1 MNSSDE
7 KLVTALRG
15 VAVASSQGASAGLGA
30 KLQAEFHR
38 YHARRRKIR
47 RIQIGS
53 AALCLSAVIVL
64 LVGMRLRRPVEIRVN
79 MQPPGPAAAVTTT
92 AAATT
97 PKPANAEAKI
107 RLVAARAKI
116 TKKAPSTDDFMM
128 LPSYDPAP
136 VGDDL
141 RIVHVELT
149 GESLRRLGAP
159 VTEEL
164 SDQRIKADVVV
175 GTDGTPYAVRLV
187 SGN

>member
-15 VAVASSQGASAGLGA
+15 VAAASSQGASTELGA

-47 RIQIGS
+47 RIQVGS
-53 AALCLSAVIVL
+53 AAFCLSALVVLL
-64 LVGMRLRRPVEIRVN
+64 LVGIHAKRPAEIRAN
-79 MQPPGPAAAVTTT
+79 TQPPSRTATVTTT
-92 AAATT
+92 VAVTM
-97 PKPANAEAKI
+97 PKPANAKS
-107 RLVAARAKI
+107 RPVAAKMK
-116 TKKAPSTDDFMM
+116 KKAPRTDDFMM

-141 RIVHVELT
+141 RIVRVELT
-149 GESLRRLGAP
+149 GESLRRMGAP

-164 SDQRIKADVVV
+164 SDQRMKADVVV

-187 SGN
+187 NGH

>member
-1 MNSSDE
+1 MNSSHE
-7 KLVTALRG
+7 RLATALRG
-15 VAVASSQGASAGLGA
+15 VAAASSQGASAELGA
-30 KLQAEFHR
+30 KLQAEFHG

-53 AALCLSAVIVL
+53 AALCLSAIIVL
-64 LVGMRLRRPVEIRVN
+64 LLGMHPRHPAESRAHT
-79 MQPPGPAAAVTTT
+79 QPPKSPVAVET
-92 AAATT
+92 AAAAAS
-97 PKPANAEAKI
+97 KPAVP
-107 RLVAARAKI
+107 RLMRAK
-116 TKKAPSTDDFMM
+116 TRKKVQRTDDFMV

-141 RIVHVELT
+141 RIVRVELT

-164 SDQRIKADVVV
+164 SDQRMKADVVV

-187 SGN
+187 NGH

>member
-7 KLVTALRG
+7 KLATALRG
-15 VAVASSQGASAGLGA
+15 VAAASSQGAPAELGA

-38 YHARRRKIR
+38 YHARRRRIR

-53 AALCLSAVIVL
+53 AALCFSAIIVLL
-64 LVGMRLRRPVEIRVN
+64 LVGMRPRHPAEIRAN
-79 MQPPGPAAAVTTT
+79 TQSWQSTI
-92 AAATT
+92 ATMAT
-97 PKPANAEAKI
+97 PVAPVPKPVVI
-107 RLVAARAKI
+107 TPVAAK
-116 TKKAPSTDDFMM
+116 TKKKKKTQSTDDFMI

-141 RIVHVELT
+141 RIMRVELT

-164 SDQRIKADVVV
+164 SDQRMKADVVV

-187 SGN
+187 NGNY

>member
-15 VAVASSQGASAGLGA
+15 VGAASYQGASAELGT
-30 KLQAEFHR
+30 KLRAEFHR
-38 YHARRRKIR
+38 YHARRRMVR

-53 AALCLSAVIVL
+53 AALCLSAVVVL
-64 LVGMRLRRPVEIRVN
+64 LLGMHGRRPAEIRAST
-79 MQPPGPAAAVTTT
+79 PTPGPTAAVTTT
-92 AAATT
+92 VAATT
-97 PKPANAEAKI
+97 LKPAHPKI
-107 RLVAARAKI
+107 RPVTAKPK
-116 TKKAPSTDDFMM
+116 KKAGSSDDFMM

-141 RIVHVELT
+141 RIVRVELT
-149 GESLRRLGAP
+149 GESLRRMGAP

-164 SDQRIKADVVV
+164 SDQRMKADVVV

>member
-15 VAVASSQGASAGLGA
+15 VAAASRQVASAEVGA
-30 KLQAEFHR
+30 KLQAEFHH
-38 YHARRRKIR
+38 YHARRRKTR

-53 AALCLSAVIVL
+53 TAFCLSAVVVLL
-64 LVGMRLRRPVEIRVN
+64 LVGMHPKRPAEIRAN
-79 MQPPGPAAAVTTT
+79 TQPPSPTATVTT
-92 AAATT
+92 AAVTT

-107 RLVAARAKI
+107 RPVAAKR

-141 RIVHVELT
+141 RIVRVELT
-149 GESLRRLGAP
+149 GESLRRMGAP

-164 SDQRIKADVVV
+164 SDQRMRADVVV

-187 SGN
+187 SAN

>member
-7 KLVTALRG
+7 KLATALRG
-15 VAVASSQGASAGLGA
+15 VAAASSQGASAKLGA

-38 YHARRRKIR
+38 YHAHRRKIR

-53 AALCLSAVIVL
+53 ATLCLSAVIAL
-64 LVGMRLRRPVEIRVN
+64 LLAGMHPKHPAETRTST
-79 MQPPGPAAAVTTT
+79 QPLTPTVTVATTVAATMPKTTT
-92 AAATT
+92 A
-97 PKPANAEAKI
+97 KI
-107 RLVAARAKI
+107 RPVAAKR

-141 RIVHVELT
+141 RIVRVELT
-149 GESLRRLGAP
+149 GESLRRMGAP

-164 SDQRIKADVVV
+164 SDQRMKADVVV

-187 SGN
+187 NGN

>member
-7 KLVTALRG
+7 KLATALRG
-15 VAVASSQGASAGLGA
+15 VAAASSQGASAELGA

-38 YHARRRKIR
+38 YHAHRKKIR

-53 AALCLSAVIVL
+53 AALCLSAVVAL
-64 LVGMRLRRPVEIRVN
+64 LLAGMHPKHPAEIRASTST
-79 MQPPGPAAAVTTT
+79 QPPIPAATVTTT

-97 PKPANAEAKI
+97 PKTNTAKI
-107 RLVAARAKI
+107 RPVAAKR

-141 RIVHVELT
+141 RIVRVELT
-149 GESLRRLGAP
+149 GESLRRMGAP

-164 SDQRIKADVVV
+164 SDQRDRKSVV
-175 GTDGTPYAVRLV
+175 
-187 SGN
+187 